1 MTTLTYRAPEKL
13 KPFADKAAAAWNDV
27 LSGLVKLRPWTP
39 PHPMFTTTELNAL
52 NIFIDFGKIDRV
64 KHPTRIGECRHLGP
78 DLWNIVLADD
88 IKWAFS
94 WWSRL
99 IGKGENVLACL
110 LHEFGHV
117 FDLPHASN
125 PNYVMYPDMT
135 GSVKMTSNEKASY
148 RAFFLLNLESEE

>member
-1 MTTLTYRAPEKL
+1 MTTLTYHASPKL

-27 LSGLVKLRPWTP
+27 LSDLVELRPDTQP
-39 PHPMFTTTELNAL
+39 RVDIL
-52 NIFIDFGKIDRV
+52 IYFGRIDRI
-64 KHPTRIGECRHLGP
+64 KHPTRIGECRHIGP
-78 DLWNIVLADD
+78 DQWNIVLADD

-99 IGKGENVLACL
+99 IGNGENVLACL

-125 PNYVMYPDMT
+125 PNYVMHPDMT
-135 GSVKMTSNEKASY
+135 GSVKMTSDEKASY

>member
-1 MTTLTYRAPEKL
+1 MTTLTYHAPEKL

-27 LSGLVKLRPWTP
+27 LSGLVELRPTSSP
-39 PHPMFTTTELNAL
+39 LEAC
-52 NIFIDFGKIDRV
+52 IYIGFGVIDRV

-88 IKWAFS
+88 IKWAIS

-99 IGKGENVLACL
+99 IGNGENVLACL

-125 PNYVMYPDMT
+125 PSYVMHTNMT
-135 GSVKMTSNEKASY
+135 GSVKMTSDEKALY

>member
-1 MTTLTYRAPEKL
+1 MTTLTYHASPKL

-27 LSGLVKLRPWTP
+27 LSDLVELRPDTQP
-39 PHPMFTTTELNAL
+39 RVDIL
-52 NIFIDFGKIDRV
+52 IDFGKIDRV
-64 KHPTRIGECRHLGP
+64 KHPTRIGERRHLGP

-88 IKWAFS
+88 IEWAIS

-99 IGKGENVLACL
+99 IGNGENVLACL

-125 PNYVMYPDMT
+125 PNYVMHPDMT
-135 GSVKMTSNEKASY
+135 GSVKMTSDEKASY

>member
-1 MTTLTYRAPEKL
+1 MTTLTYHAHPKL

-27 LSGLVKLRPWTP
+27 LSDLIELRPDTQP
-39 PHPMFTTTELNAL
+39 RV
-52 NIFIDFGKIDRV
+52 NILIYFGKIDRA

-99 IGKGENVLACL
+99 IGNGENVLACL

-125 PNYVMYPDMT
+125 PNYVMHPNMT

>member
-1 MTTLTYRAPEKL
+1 MTTLTYSAPEKL
-13 KPFADKAAAAWNDV
+13 KPFADKAASAWNDV
-27 LSGLVKLRPWTP
+27 LSDLVELRPAI
-39 PHPMFTTTELNAL
+39 HPQG
-52 NIFIDFGKIDRV
+52 NILIHFGKIDRT
-64 KHPTRIGECRHLGP
+64 KHPTRIGECRHIGP

-99 IGKGENVLACL
+99 IGNGENVLACL

-125 PNYVMYPDMT
+125 PKYVMHPSMT
-135 GSVKMTSNEKASY
+135 GSVKMTSDEKASY
-148 RAFFLLNLESEE
+148 RSFFLLNLESED

>member
-1 MTTLTYRAPEKL
+1 MTTLTYHASPKL

-27 LSGLVKLRPWTP
+27 LSDLVELRPDTQP
-39 PHPMFTTTELNAL
+39 RVDIL
-52 NIFIDFGKIDRV
+52 IYFGKIDRV

-99 IGKGENVLACL
+99 IGNGENVLACL

-125 PNYVMYPDMT
+125 PNYVMHPDMT
-135 GSVKMTSNEKASY
+135 GSVKMSSDEKALY

>member
-1 MTTLTYRAPEKL
+1 MTTLTYHAPEKL
-13 KPFADKAAAAWNDV
+13 KPFADKAASAWNDV
-27 LSGLVKLRPWTP
+27 LSGLVELRSGI
-39 PHPMFTTTELNAL
+39 HPRVHIL
-52 NIFIDFGKIDRV
+52 IYFGKIDRA

-88 IKWAFS
+88 IKWAIS

-99 IGKGENVLACL
+99 IGNGENVLACL

-125 PNYVMYPDMT
+125 PNYVMHPNMT
-135 GSVKMTSNEKASY
+135 GSVKMTSNEKALY

>member
-1 MTTLTYRAPEKL
+1 MTTLTYHASPKL

-27 LSGLVKLRPWTP
+27 LSGLVELRPGIGP
-39 PHPMFTTTELNAL
+39 QGDILIH
-52 NIFIDFGKIDRV
+52 FGRIDRI

-94 WWSRL
+94 WWGRL
-99 IGKGENVLACL
+99 IGSGENVLACL

-125 PNYVMYPDMT
+125 PNYVMHPNMT
-135 GSVKMTSNEKASY
+135 GSVKMTSDEKALY

>member
-1 MTTLTYRAPEKL
+1 MTTLTYHAHPKL

-27 LSGLVKLRPWTP
+27 LSDLVDLRPDT
-39 PHPMFTTTELNAL
+39 HPRVDIL
-52 NIFIDFGKIDRV
+52 IYFGKIDRA

-99 IGKGENVLACL
+99 IGNGENVLACL

-117 FDLPHASN
+117 FGLPHASN
-125 PNYVMYPDMT
+125 PNYVMHPNMT
-135 GSVKMTSNEKASY
+135 GSVKMTSDEKASY
-148 RAFFLLNLESEE
+148 RAFFLLNLESGE

>member
-1 MTTLTYRAPEKL
+1 MTTLTYHASPKL

-27 LSGLVKLRPWTP
+27 LSDLVELRPDTQP
-39 PHPMFTTTELNAL
+39 RVDIL
-52 NIFIDFGKIDRV
+52 IDFGKIDRV

-88 IKWAFS
+88 IEWAIS

-99 IGKGENVLACL
+99 IGNGENVLACL

-125 PNYVMYPDMT
+125 PNYVMHPDMT
-135 GSVKMTSNEKASY
+135 GSVKMTSDEKASY

>member
-1 MTTLTYRAPEKL
+1 MTTLTYHAPEKL

-27 LSGLVKLRPWTP
+27 LSGLVELRPGIGP
-39 PHPMFTTTELNAL
+39 QGDILIH
-52 NIFIDFGKIDRV
+52 FGKIDRAE
-64 KHPTRIGECRHLGP
+64 HPTRIGECRHLGP

-88 IKWAFS
+88 IKWAIS

-99 IGKGENVLACL
+99 IGNGENVLACL

-125 PNYVMYPDMT
+125 PNYVMHPNMT
-135 GSVKMTSNEKASY
+135 GSVRMISDEKASY

>member
-1 MTTLTYRAPEKL
+1 MTTLTYHAHPKL

-27 LSGLVKLRPWTP
+27 LSDLVELRPDT
-39 PHPMFTTTELNAL
+39 HPRVDIL
-52 NIFIDFGKIDRV
+52 IDFGKIDRI
-64 KHPTRIGECRHLGP
+64 KHPTRIGECRHVGP
-78 DLWNIVLADD
+78 DSWVLVLADD

-99 IGKGENVLACL
+99 IGNGENVLACL

-125 PNYVMYPDMT
+125 PNYVMHPNMT
-135 GSVKMTSNEKASY
+135 GSVKMSSDEKALY

>member
-1 MTTLTYRAPEKL
+1 MTTLTYHAPEKL

-27 LSGLVKLRPWTP
+27 LSGLVELRPDI
-39 PHPMFTTTELNAL
+39 HPRGDIL
-52 NIFIDFGKIDRV
+52 IHFGKIDRA

-88 IKWAFS
+88 IKWAIS

-99 IGKGENVLACL
+99 IGNGENVLACL

-125 PNYVMYPDMT
+125 PNYVMHPNMT
-135 GSVKMTSNEKASY
+135 GSVKMSSNEKASY
-148 RAFFLLNLESEE
+148 RAFFLLNLESEG

>member
-1 MTTLTYRAPEKL
+1 MTTLTYHASPKL

-27 LSGLVKLRPWTP
+27 LSGLVELRPGIGP
-39 PHPMFTTTELNAL
+39 QGDIL
-52 NIFIDFGKIDRV
+52 IYFGKIDRA

-94 WWSRL
+94 WWNRL
-99 IGKGENVLACL
+99 IGNGENVLACL

-125 PNYVMYPDMT
+125 PNYVMHPNMT
-135 GSVKMTSNEKASY
+135 GSVKMTSDEKASY

>member
-1 MTTLTYRAPEKL
+1 MTTLTYHASPKL

-27 LSGLVKLRPWTP
+27 LSDLVELRPDTQP
-39 PHPMFTTTELNAL
+39 RVDIL
-52 NIFIDFGKIDRV
+52 IDFGKIDRV

-99 IGKGENVLACL
+99 IGNGENVLACL

-125 PNYVMYPDMT
+125 PNYVMHPDMT
-135 GSVKMTSNEKASY
+135 GSVKMTSDEKASY

>member
-27 LSGLVKLRPWTP
+27 LSDLVELRPDI
-39 PHPMFTTTELNAL
+39 HPRVDIL
-52 NIFIDFGKIDRV
+52 IHFGKIDRA

-94 WWSRL
+94 WWGRL
-99 IGKGENVLACL
+99 IGNGENVLACL

-125 PNYVMYPDMT
+125 PSYVMHPNMT
-135 GSVKMTSNEKASY
+135 GSVKMSSDEKASY
-148 RAFFLLNLESEE
+148 RAFFLLNLESEG